1 MIENKKRKLQFT
13 EQIAHMRD
21 QKGISFSIVN
31 EEDALDFLSNHNYY
45 FRIKAYAK
53 NYEHYSD
60 EDNERKGKYIDLEF
74 AYLKELSILDM
85 HFKNIA
91 HKILAAIEHFSKIHM
106 LKDFENDSEDGYQIV
121 KDFFQAHE
129 SCDASLFRR
138 TIRNKKGYCGDLIR
152 KCCQIHPESIEN
164 QRFALWNI
172 VEVLSFGDLIHLYT
186 FYYERNTNRRMETQ
200 HITNLL
206 WSARMLRNAIAHDNC
221 LLNSLKNGYSNAQF
235 NWNKLLNTFIQ
246 KHIPSI
252 SSKTRKKRLSNPV
265 VHDFVATLHLFNEI
279 VLSKEV
285 KKERMDEL
293 HNFIHIRCLSHKEY
307 FEKNTII
314 SSTYS
319 FIRDIVDY
327 YAVSNN

>member
-1 MIENKKRKLQFT
+1 
-13 EQIAHMRD
+13 
-21 QKGISFSIVN
+21 
-31 EEDALDFLSNHNYY
+31 
-45 FRIKAYAK
+45 
-53 NYEHYSD
+53 
-60 EDNERKGKYIDLEF
+60 
-74 AYLKELSILDM
+74 
-85 HFKNIA
+85 
-91 HKILAAIEHFSKIHM
+91 
-106 LKDFENDSEDGYQIV
+106 
-121 KDFFQAHE
+121 
-129 SCDASLFRR
+129 
-138 TIRNKKGYCGDLIR
+138 
-152 KCCQIHPESIEN
+152 
-164 QRFALWNI
+164 
-172 VEVLSFGDLIHLYT
+172 
-186 FYYERNTNRRMETQ
+186 METQ

-307 FEKNTII
+307 FEKNTTI